1 MGELHRDGM
10 MSRMDTSLDP
20 AFPLSRAGRRPVL
33 GVATAVLVASFL
45 VASLPVAPVAASE
58 PFSINIYRSKA
69 FVSQATKKLCVAGA
83 MQTMLNITLPE
94 QDYSGAFQ
102 KRIAGIARELS
113 NGPTPGTEPLG
124 WARGLEELGAGPY
137 TVRVVKT
144 RKEAVRL
151 AAISL
156 RQTRRPVGL
165 LAWYGAHA
173 WVMHGFVSDRDPALT
188 RSFTVSAV
196 YISDPW
202 YPRVSTIWGPSN
214 PPNTLV
220 PVKRLPEDY
229 KPWSRPTARYPDMD
243 GRYVLVV
250 PVPITVR
257 SSLVP
262 AGSPVAA

>member
-1 MGELHRDGM
+1 MIPTR
-10 MSRMDTSLDP
+10 P
-20 AFPLSRAGRRPVL
+20 ARRSAHVAHVARRRL
-33 GVATAVLVASFL
+33 GSGVAAALTLAVALSGAGWSVG
-45 VASLPVAPVAASE
+45 AASAAE
-58 PFSINIYRSKA
+58 TPFEINIYRSKA

-83 MQTMLNITLPE
+83 MQTMLNMTLPE
-94 QDYSGAFQ
+94 QDHSGAFQ
-102 KRIAGIARELS
+102 KQIARIARELS

-124 WARGLEELGAGPY
+124 WARGLEELGAGHY
-137 TVRVVKT
+137 SVRVVKT
-144 RKEAVRL
+144 RSEAVRL

-188 RSFTVSAV
+188 EDFTVSGLF
-196 YISDPW
+196 ISDPW
-202 YPRVSTIWGPSN
+202 YPRVSTIWGASN
-214 PPNTLV
+214 PPDTLV

-257 SSLVP
+257 TSLVVV
-262 AGSPVAA
+262 GSPIAV